1 MIDFKNPE
9 YITLILSL
17 LGGIGTFFSLIWVK
31 VVVPV
36 IKLMNGQEL
45 VGKAINDIKKELTT
59 NGGNSLKDAVIDL
72 RTTCHRMETR
82 QKIIEQRTKAAL
94 HYSLVSLFE
103 TDSRGRITW
112 SNENFCKLTSN
123 KLQHAEGFD
132 WVLYIDEDEREEF
145 LTEFKSCLEMNRKF
159 MRISKN
165 CDGKLVQMVGYP
177 YKIND
182 HEHGGFLVSV
192 SELKEV

>member
-9 YITLILSL
+9 SITLIISL
-17 LGGIGTFFSLIWVK
+17 LGGLGTFLSLVWVK
-31 VVVPV
+31 AVRPI
-36 IKLMNGQEL
+36 IKLMNGQES
-45 VGKAINDIKKELTT
+45 VARAIKDIKKELTT

-72 RTTCHRMETR
+72 RTTCYRMETR

-103 TDSRGRITW
+103 TDDKGRITW
-112 SNENFCKLTSN
+112 ANENFCKLTSN
-123 KLQHAEGFD
+123 KLQNAEGYD
-132 WVLYIDEDEREEF
+132 WISYIDENEREDFLSEF
-145 LTEFKSCLEMNRKF
+145 QSCLSMNRKF

-165 CDGKLVQMVGYP
+165 CDGKFVQMIGFP

-182 HEHGGFLVSV
+182 HEQGGFLVSV
-192 SELKEV
+192 SEIKEV

>member
-1 MIDFKNPE
+1 MIDLRNPE
-9 YITLILSL
+9 SITLIISL
-17 LGGIGTFFSLIWVK
+17 LGGLGTFLSLVWVK
-31 VVVPV
+31 AVVPV

-45 VGKAINDIKKELTT
+45 VSKAINDIKKELTT

-103 TDSRGRITW
+103 TDKSGRITW
-112 SNENFCKLTSN
+112 ANENFCKLTAN
-123 KLQHAEGFD
+123 KLQHAEGYD
-132 WVLYIDEDEREEF
+132 WISYIHEDEREEF
-145 LTEFKSCLEMNRKF
+145 LAEFNSCLEMNRKF
-159 MRISKN
+159 IRVSKN
-165 CDGKLVQMVGYP
+165 CDSQYVQMVGYP

-192 SELKEV
+192 TELKEV

>member
-9 YITLILSL
+9 YITLIISL
-17 LGGIGTFFSLIWVK
+17 LGGIGTFLSLIWVK
-31 VVVPV
+31 VVVPA

-45 VGKAINDIKKELTT
+45 VSNAINDIKKELTT

-72 RTTCHRMETR
+72 RTTCHRMEMR

-112 SNENFCKLTSN
+112 SNENFCKLTAN

-145 LTEFKSCLEMNRKF
+145 LTEFKSCLDMNRKF

-165 CDGKLVQMVGYP
+165 CDGKPVQMVGYP

-182 HEHGGFLVSV
+182 YEHGGFLVSV